1 MLPID
6 TPACGWGEWSNG
18 EKFNKHTPEQIV
30 RKLDTARELKK
41 LGATT
46 AQILTERG
54 ISEATLNRWQSMYGS
69 MTKSEAKELQRLREE
84 NTRLKRL
91 LGQAELEKAA
101 WKELSEGN
109 F

>member
-1 MLPID
+1 
-6 TPACGWGEWSNG
+6 
-18 EKFNKHTPEQIV
+18 
-30 RKLDTARELKK
+30 
-41 LGATT
+41 
-46 AQILTERG
+46 
-54 ISEATLNRWQSMYGS
+54 

-91 LGQAELEKAA
+91 LGQAELEKAV

>member
-1 MLPID
+1 
-6 TPACGWGEWSNG
+6 
-18 EKFNKHTPEQIV
+18 
-30 RKLDTARELKK
+30 
-41 LGATT
+41 
-46 AQILTERG
+46 
-54 ISEATLNRWQSMYGS
+54 

-91 LGQAELEKAA
+91 LGQAELEKSA